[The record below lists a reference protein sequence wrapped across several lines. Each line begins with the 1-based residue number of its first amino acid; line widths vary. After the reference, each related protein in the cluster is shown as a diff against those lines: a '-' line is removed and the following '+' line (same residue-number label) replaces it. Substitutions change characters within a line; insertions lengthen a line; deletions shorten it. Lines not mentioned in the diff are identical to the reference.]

1 MIPICLNHRRMTYD
15 FCRSC
20 PNGRDLDCPEYLSDI
35 EHTRQDKTQ
44 NSRMVSSSHST
55 SPPMIETRDSRDK
68 TAENFTRKSSSVE
81 KPIEGCAMCTD
92 QIRTTETTNEVF
104 DRSTRISTTVSN
116 SLTHSESYSRPVV
129 LLQNVRSKV
138 EPMLPRPDFL
148 ERFRRYQR

>member
-35 EHTRQDKTQ
+35 EHSHQVTENQ
-44 NSRMVSSSHST
+44 NRMQKSSSDGSQQ
-55 SPPMIETRDSRDK
+55 IDDIL
-68 TAENFTRKSSSVE
+68 TRKSPRVSDSVTLDGKGKYAANGVDLSVE
-81 KPIEGCAMCTD
+81 LRGT
-92 QIRTTETTNEVF
+92 QQ
-104 DRSTRISTTVSN
+104 
-116 SLTHSESYSRPVV
+116 THTGLSHYESYSKPVV

-148 ERFRRYQR
+148 ERFRRYQK